1 MLFKYINF
9 FQNKIL
15 ILLVFLSFALFWWR
29 AVGGDINVVNI
40 CRLIVGSA
48 IILPIFFVTENLR
61 VQLKKIFGGEYK
73 YLKLCLYIISISAF
87 YSILIM
93 NLYPA
98 FFSITA
104 FFNCSIILI
113 WQPFFIL
120 ILKYFFIDRLK
131 NSEQSKVFF
140 FILIVL
146 AYKEVYFFSDYRFYD
161 FTLLQIH
168 IANFSKFFN
177 LLTLWG
183 TQLPIILILL
193 SDISSDYFG
202 FHKKWSTKAIVAT
215 LFVLGILILN
225 FKMAI
230 YIQNFHIGSKQYVTW
245 NMLTFCYDAI
255 IISFSEEFFFRGI
268 IQNYISRKLAII
280 KDGNIFA
287 IIITATIFALY
298 HFPFTETTAFSSVF
312 IFGIILGWLYD
323 KTKSIWPPIFIHGIQ
338 NLVFSSS
345 AILS

>member
-1 MLFKYINF
+1 MILKLKNFMLQEIF
-9 FQNKIL
+9 F
-15 ILLVFLSFALFWWR
+15 LVFILSFALFWWR
-29 AVGGDINVVNI
+29 AVGGNINFINI
-40 CRLIVGSA
+40 CRLIVGGA
-48 IILPIFFVTENLR
+48 IILPIFFVSENLR

-73 YLKLCLYIISISAF
+73 YLKLCLYIISVSSF
-87 YSILIM
+87 YSILIT
-93 NLYPA
+93 NRYPA

-104 FFNCSIILI
+104 FFDCLIILI
-113 WQPFFIL
+113 WQPFFIF

-131 NSEQSKVFF
+131 NSEQSKMFF
-140 FILIVL
+140 FILIILV
-146 AYKEVYFFSDYRFYD
+146 YKEVYFFSDYRFYD

-168 IANFSKFFN
+168 TPNFSKFFN
-177 LLTLWG
+177 LLTFWG

-193 SDISSDYFG
+193 SDIPSDYFS
-202 FHKKWSTKAIVAT
+202 FNKKWNKKAIVAT

-225 FKMAI
+225 FKIAI
-230 YIQNFHIGSKQYVTW
+230 YIQNFNIGSKQDVTW

-268 IQNYISRKLAII
+268 IQNYISKKLAIV

-287 IIITATIFALY
+287 IIIATTIFALY

-312 IFGIILGWLYD
+312 IFGIILGLLYD
-323 KTKSIWPPIFIHGIQ
+323 KTQNIWPPIFIHGIQ